1 MKSDMK
7 KELEISVLESWIAHI
22 KFMYD
27 EAIKELDAAHKVEE
41 EQNELIDALIA
52 KIDYLED
59 KLSAYR
65 DSERCDKCDEMFR
78 RFIVRRL

>member
-7 KELEISVLESWIAHI
+7 RMLEISVLESQLAHI

-27 EAIKELDAAHKVEE
+27 AAIEELDAAHKVEE

-52 KIDYLED
+52 KINYLEG

-65 DSERCDKCDEMFR
+65 DSERCDKCDEMLR